1 MKDMGTEEDML
12 NRIDKSRVDDKIR
25 IEKIRKAREKI
36 YRKVKPV
43 AVTGDMVEEI
53 LKPESLVPTSAS

>member
-53 LKPESLVPTSAS
+53 LKPESLVPTSVS